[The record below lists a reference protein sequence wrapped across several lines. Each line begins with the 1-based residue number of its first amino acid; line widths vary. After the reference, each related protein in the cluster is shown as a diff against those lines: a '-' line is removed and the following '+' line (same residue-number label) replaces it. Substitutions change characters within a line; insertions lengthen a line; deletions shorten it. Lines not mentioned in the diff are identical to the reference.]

1 MQMSRIPAAD
11 RERLTE
17 SQIGA
22 EALDDWRYLAG
33 QLRTRF
39 ATRTFARGLALVDR
53 IGAEAERVDHHPDLD
68 LRYAHVD
75 VTLVSHDVGG
85 VTRRD
90 VRLARTISELA
101 ARLEAP
107 AQPDAVE
114 ATEHR

>member
-17 SQIGA
+17 SQ
-22 EALDDWRYLAG
+22 
-33 QLRTRF
+33 
-39 ATRTFARGLALVDR
+39 

-90 VRLARTISELA
+90 IRLAGTISEIA

-107 AQPDAVE
+107 AQPDDIVG
-114 ATEHR
+114 